1 MVLPCP
7 RRVVSLELVI
17 MCWSQSCRSG
27 SYCSFLIVEHTTT
40 LGEMIALCR
49 HVHSGH
55 IRLAAS
61 GAGTE
66 ESLLGCLYLPVGMLF
81 SSGDFFLLE
90 LPLVGRRKYSEWPNS
105 SVYCHPL
112 PALLVFFFLF
122 LLALSLFLPAFII
135 TYFNMSSTTADFPP
149 R

>member
-81 SSGDFFLLE
+81 SSGDFFFYLNC
-90 LPLVGRRKYSEWPNS
+90 R
-105 SVYCHPL
+105 
-112 PALLVFFFLF
+112 
-122 LLALSLFLPAFII
+122 LLAEENILNGPIPPFIAI
-135 TYFNMSSTTADFPP
+135 RSP
-149 R
+149 RS